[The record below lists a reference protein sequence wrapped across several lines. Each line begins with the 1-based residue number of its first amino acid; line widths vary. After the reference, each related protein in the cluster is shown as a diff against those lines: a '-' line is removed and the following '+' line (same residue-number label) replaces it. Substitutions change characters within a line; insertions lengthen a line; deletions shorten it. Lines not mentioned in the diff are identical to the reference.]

1 MQANPMLRNQS
12 LVPLSR
18 QHQHALA
25 LCVRID
31 RASPIEDARL
41 DAWQDEITQHFQQEI
56 SVHFAAEEDLLF
68 PGARKFAE
76 LIPLVEELMVEH
88 ATLRKEFAQA
98 EITALSAKNLLAFA
112 NRRSCH
118 IRKEERQLFERMQEL
133 LQPEELGALGASLES
148 ALKDAVDSCILP
160 TPATVLRANR

>member
-1 MQANPMLRNQS
+1 MLRNKS

-31 RASPIEDARL
+31 RASPIEDGHL

-56 SVHFAAEEDLLF
+56 RVHFAAEEDLLF

-76 LIPLVEELMVEH
+76 LIPLVEELMAEH

-98 EITALSAKNLLAFA
+98 EVHALSATNLLAFA
-112 NRRSCH
+112 KSLSSH

-133 LQPEELGALGASLES
+133 LQPEELGALGAGLEI
-148 ALKDAVDSCILP
+148 ALQDAVDTCILP
-160 TPATVLRANR
+160 TPATVLRANK

>member
-1 MQANPMLRNQS
+1 MLRNKS

-18 QHQHALA
+18 QQQHALA

-31 RASPIEDARL
+31 RASPIADAAL
-41 DAWQDEITQHFQQEI
+41 DAWQDEITQHFRQEI
-56 SVHFAAEEDLLF
+56 RVHFAAEEDLVF

-98 EITALSAKNLLAFA
+98 EVHALSAENLLVFA
-112 NRRSCH
+112 NSLSSH

-133 LQPEELGALGASLES
+133 LPPEELGALGASLEI
-148 ALKDAVDSCILP
+148 ALKGAVDSCILP
-160 TPATVLRANR
+160 TPATLL

>member
-1 MQANPMLRNQS
+1 MLRNQS

-31 RASPIEDARL
+31 RASPIEDGHL

-56 SVHFAAEEDLLF
+56 RIHFAAEEDFLF

-76 LIPLVEELMVEH
+76 LIPLVEELMAEH

-98 EITALSAKNLLAFA
+98 EVHALSAKNLRAFA
-112 NRRSCH
+112 KRLSTH
-118 IRKEERQLFERMQEL
+118 IRKEERRLFERLQEL
-133 LQPEELGALGASLES
+133 LQPEELGALGASLEI
-148 ALKDAVDSCILP
+148 ALKGAVDTCILP
-160 TPATVLRANR
+160 PVATLLRANK